1 MILGYIRFLQ
11 NTPGTVL
18 LVENDFWGRKKRNL
32 NLFDYKSGFIEAPFF
47 LRCCT
52 RTRGKFPL
60 ILWAIYA

>member
-1 MILGYIRFLQ
+1 
-11 NTPGTVL
+11 
-18 LVENDFWGRKKRNL
+18 
-32 NLFDYKSGFIEAPFF
+32 LFDYKSGFIEAPFF